1 MTAGMLG
8 PAQLSDEVVARAAG
22 GSQGDLHRLVEAL
35 EPQVRLMVA
44 ARLSPRR
51 AQYHAAEDL
60 VQQSLTAVAEGI
72 GRLEI
77 RTGAGLRAFTSGIVA
92 HKVSDFLKGKGASP
106 GGGRVVRSLDT
117 TIGSTSQAGPLWQF
131 LSVSMASPATAAERA
146 ELAARVVE
154 ELGSL
159 KREQREVL
167 TLAYF
172 DGLSTAEIGQ
182 RLGLSRNAASM
193 LLLRATRA
201 LRRRMKTPTSVG

>member
-1 MTAGMLG
+1 MLG
-8 PAQLSDEVVARAAG
+8 GGPGAAG
-22 GSQGDLHRLVEAL
+22 ASDGGS
-35 EPQVRLMVA
+35 
-44 ARLSPRR
+44 
-51 AQYHAAEDL
+51 AAEPEAG
-60 VQQSLTAVAEGI
+60 AVSRG
-72 GRLEI
+72 GRSCPAV
-77 RTGAGLRAFTSGIVA
+77 TGAGLRAFTSRIVA
-92 HKVSDFLKGKGASP
+92 HKVSDYLKGKGAAP
-106 GGGRVVRSLDT
+106 RGGRVVRSLDT
-117 TIGSTSQAGPLWQF
+117 TIGSTSQVGPLWQF

-159 KREQREVL
+159 KQEQREVL
-167 TLAYF
+167 ILAYF